1 MRELPLLD
9 RQRIMKEF
17 MVWTLGLAV
26 LVGSPALSFAEPKP
40 IRPPGCQCACWY
52 TDADGTV
59 KKGVTFFP
67 RPNDTS
73 CTHLFVRGSGVPCK
87 DKAGKEHLGTR
98 WANCKFI
105 GRITLPVAPGVQPP
119 TAR

>member
-1 MRELPLLD
+1 MREPPPID
-9 RQRIMKEF
+9 RQRTMKDF
-17 MVWTLGLAV
+17 MVWTLVLAV
-26 LVGSPALSFAEPKP
+26 LFGSQALSFAEPKP

-59 KKGVTFFP
+59 KKGVTFVP
-67 RPNDTS
+67 RPDEKS
-73 CTHLFVRGSGVPCK
+73 CTPLFIRGRGVPCK

-119 TAR
+119 VAR